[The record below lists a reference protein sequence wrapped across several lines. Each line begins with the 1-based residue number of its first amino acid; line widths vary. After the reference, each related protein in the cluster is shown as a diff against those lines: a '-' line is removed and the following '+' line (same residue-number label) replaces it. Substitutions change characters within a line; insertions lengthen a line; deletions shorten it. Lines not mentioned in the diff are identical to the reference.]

1 MEGLG
6 GERLVLWLPVLA
18 GSGIATYFALPVE
31 PAGWMAPLL
40 LAAVCLAVGWTRNW
54 MVFCGMLPAAGFAVA
69 ALHGALVAAPVLVR
83 ATGVVRVE
91 GRVAE
96 VEPVENGQRLV
107 LDRLR
112 LPDLG
117 DGRLPP
123 ERVRLHL
130 KADIAAEPGW
140 RVSLP
145 AVLMPPPPPAAPGA
159 FDFPRQAWFK
169 GLGAVGYAAGPLR
182 VIERSAA
189 ESRLERGRLWLA
201 ELRRGLTQRILAAID
216 DPGVGAVA
224 AALVTGER
232 GPVAPSL
239 LQAYRDAGLAHI
251 LVIAGMHLSMVAG
264 LAFVALRAG
273 LALVPWLALRI
284 DIKKVT
290 AAVALGISVAY
301 LLISG
306 APVPTQRAFL
316 MNAILLVAVLV
327 DRQAMSLRSITWAAL
342 AILLLEPEA
351 LVGASFQLSFA
362 AVYGLIA
369 GYEALGPLLGRPRLG
384 LLSYGLGILLT
395 TLIAGVAT
403 AFYTIF
409 HFNRFAS
416 YGLLGNLLAVPVVG
430 FWVMPSAMLAVCLLP
445 LGLDGWG
452 WQAMGHGIAL
462 VNRIALWVASL
473 PGASVDLPAMPVA
486 ALVVFTLGGLWLCL
500 WTGRWRL
507 CGLAGMAAGAAFYAV
522 QRPPDILVDGSA
534 RLMAVR
540 GEDGRLWLSQ
550 TRSLKPVRE
559 AWTRQ
564 AGQGTEAPGWH
575 SAGDLSCGAMA
586 CRLSRHDRSAV
597 LARFPEAVAGDCG
610 DADLVVVAGPRPP
623 ACAGRGQVIDI
634 SDLQRRGTH
643 AIWLEQK
650 GLRIETVA
658 DWQGRRPWSVNS
670 GAAVPPDAP
679 AP

>member
-1 MEGLG
+1 MQ
-6 GERLVLWLPVLA
+6 GERLVLWLPALA
-18 GSGIATYFALPVE
+18 GAGIAVYFALPVE
-31 PAGWMAPLL
+31 PAGWLAPTLL
-40 LAAVCLAVGWTRNW
+40 CGVGLAVAWTRRW
-54 MVFCGMLPAAGFAVA
+54 MVFCALLPAVGFAEA
-69 ALHGALVAAPVLVR
+69 ALHGELVAAPVLVQ
-83 ATGVVRVE
+83 ATGVIRVE

-96 VEPVENGQRLV
+96 VESVENGQRLV
-107 LDRLR
+107 LDQLR

-117 DGRLPP
+117 DGQRPP
-123 ERVRLHL
+123 ERLRLHL
-130 KADIAAEPGW
+130 KAEIDARPGW

-182 VIERSAA
+182 VVERAA
-189 ESRLERGRLWLA
+189 SESRLERGRLWLA
-201 ELRRGLTQRILAAID
+201 ALRRGLTLRIQAAVD

-273 LALVPWLALRI
+273 LAMVPWLALRI

-290 AAVALGISVAY
+290 AAAALAISIAY
-301 LLISG
+301 LAISG
-306 APVPTQRAFL
+306 APVPTQRAFM
-316 MNAILLVAVLV
+316 MNAIVLVAVLA
-327 DRQAMSLRSITWAAL
+327 DRQAVSLRSITWAAL
-342 AILLLEPEA
+342 AILALEPEA

-369 GYEALGPLLGRPRLG
+369 GYEALGPLVSRRRWG

-395 TLIAGVAT
+395 TLLAGAAT

-409 HFNRFAS
+409 HFNRFAC

-430 FWVMPSAMLAVCLLP
+430 FWVMPSAMLAICLLP
-445 LGLDGWG
+445 FGLDGWG

-462 VNRIALWVASL
+462 VNRVALWVSSL
-473 PGASVDLPAMPVA
+473 PGASVDLPAMPVT

-500 WTGRWRL
+500 WPGGWRL
-507 CGLAGMAAGAAFYAV
+507 CGLAGMAAGAAFYAAE
-522 QRPPDILVDGSA
+522 RPPDILVDGSA

-540 GEDGRLWLSQ
+540 GDDGRLWLSQ

-564 AGQGTEAPGWH
+564 AGQGTEAPQWR
-575 SAGDLSCGAMA
+575 SAGDLVCGAMA
-586 CRLSRHDRSAV
+586 CRLVRHERTAV
-597 LARFPEAVAGDCG
+597 LARFPEAVAQDCA
-610 DADLVVVAGPRPP
+610 DADLVVVAGPRPA
-623 ACAGRGQVIDI
+623 ACAGRDQVIDAD
-634 SDLQRRGTH
+634 DLKRRGTH
-643 AIWLEQK
+643 AIWLERK

-658 DWQGRRPWSVNS
+658 DWQGRRPWSVSS
-670 GAAVPPDAP
+670 GAAAPPDAP